1 MAVDGSRRATLRSAV
16 QLFALAVFV
25 VFALADWSAVAR
37 SAKPLEYVAKPA
49 ALAALVVYAAA
60 QPVVQP
66 WLIAAL
72 VLSLLGDVYLMLPV
86 DLFVAGLASFL
97 LAHLAYVATF
107 AAPTGAW
114 MLAAVAVALL
124 TSPVAMR
131 VLRNV
136 DAMRVRIAVASYMLV
151 IALMVG
157 SAIASGSLVAASGA
171 LLFLVSD
178 SLIAW
183 NRFVKP
189 LAGAQAAIM
198 VTYHLAQ
205 LALTL
210 ALSAR

>member
-1 MAVDGSRRATLRSAV
+1 M
-16 QLFALAVFV
+16 QLFALAAYVL
-25 VFALADWSAVAR
+25 FALADWSAVAR
-37 SAKPLEYVAKPA
+37 VSKPLEYVAKPA

-107 AAPTGAW
+107 TASTGARAV
-114 MLAAVAVALL
+114 AAIAVALL
-124 TSPVAMR
+124 TSPVATR

-136 DAMRVRIAVASYMLV
+136 DATPVRLAVASYMLV

-157 SAIASGSLVAASGA
+157 SAIASGGLVAASGA

-189 LAGAQAAIM
+189 FAGAQAAIM

>member
-1 MAVDGSRRATLRSAV
+1 V
-16 QLFALAVFV
+16 QLFALATFV
-25 VFALADWSAVAR
+25 VFALADWSAVVR
-37 SAKPLEYVAKPA
+37 SSKPLEYVAKPA

-60 QPVVQP
+60 EPVFQP

-107 AAPTGAW
+107 AAPIGTRVA
-114 MLAAVAVALL
+114 AAVAVALL
-124 TSPVAMR
+124 TSPVAAR

-136 DAMRVRIAVASYMLV
+136 DATPVRLAVASYMLV

-157 SAIASGSLVAASGA
+157 SAIASGNLVATSGA
-171 LLFLVSD
+171 ILFLVSD

-189 LAGAQAAIM
+189 FAGAQAAIM

>member
-1 MAVDGSRRATLRSAV
+1 V
-16 QLFALAVFV
+16 QLFALATFV
-25 VFALADWSAVAR
+25 VFALADWVAVVR
-37 SAKPLEYVAKPA
+37 VSKPLEYVAKPA

-60 QPVVQP
+60 DPNPQR
-66 WLIAAL
+66 WLVAAL

-86 DLFVAGLASFL
+86 DLFVAGLSSFL

-107 AAPTGAW
+107 AAPLGAR
-114 MLAAVAVALL
+114 LVAASAVAVL
-124 TSPVAMR
+124 TSPVAFR

-136 DAMRVRIAVASYMLV
+136 HAPPVRLAVGSYMLT

-171 LLFLVSD
+171 VLFLVSD

-183 NRFVKP
+183 NRFVRP
-189 LAGAQAAIM
+189 FAGAQAAIM

-210 ALSAR
+210 ALSTR

>member
-1 MAVDGSRRATLRSAV
+1 MQT
-16 QLFALAVFV
+16 FALATFV
-25 VFALADWSAVAR
+25 VFALADWVAVTR
-37 SAKPLEYVAKPA
+37 NAKALEYVAKPA

-60 QPVVQP
+60 QPVFQP
-66 WLIAAL
+66 WLIVAL
-72 VLSLLGDVYLMLPV
+72 VLSLLGDVYLMLPA

-107 AAPTGAW
+107 AAPTGPRL
-114 MLAAVAVALL
+114 LAAGAVALV
-124 TSPVAMR
+124 TSPVATR

-136 DAMRVRIAVASYMLV
+136 DATPVRVAVASYMLV
-151 IALMVG
+151 IAMMVG

-171 LLFLVSD
+171 ILFLTSD

-189 LAGAQAAIM
+189 FAGAQAAIM

-210 ALSAR
+210 SLSAR